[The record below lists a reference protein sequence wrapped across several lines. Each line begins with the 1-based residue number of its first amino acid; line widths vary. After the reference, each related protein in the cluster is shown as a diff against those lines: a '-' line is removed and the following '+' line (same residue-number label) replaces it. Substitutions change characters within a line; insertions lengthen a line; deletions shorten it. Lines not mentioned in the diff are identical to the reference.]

1 MSKENVAVVKGIYE
15 AFGAG
20 NVPAVLGAMSPDI
33 VWNEAENF
41 PYADRNP
48 YVGPQAVLEGV
59 FGRVLADWE
68 GFQVVPDE
76 ILDAGDTVV
85 MLGRY
90 NGTHKVTGKPHN
102 PQIVH
107 VWRIVNGKAARF
119 QQYADT
125 LHVARAAG
133 TVA

>member
-1 MSKENVAVVKGIYE
+1 MSNARKILVTGAGGRVSAGPAPAAAAVVK
-15 AFGAG
+15 
-20 NVPAVLGAMSPDI
+20 PPRL
-33 VWNEAENF
+33 
-41 PYADRNP
+41 R
-48 YVGPQAVLEGV
+48 
-59 FGRVLADWE
+59 
-68 GFQVVPDE
+68 
-76 ILDAGDTVV
+76 AGDTVV

-90 NGTHKVTGKPHN
+90 SGTHKVTGKPHN